1 MKTLKYNLVNVPG
14 DNNRRAMFYGWNNLT
29 DYEREAIRN
38 VKEWIWKN
46 KQVRTPSNVS
56 DRDILKFIQAD
67 FFVIDKIGEKLSKHY
82 NWLST
87 LPNEPTLNAKSF
99 RLL

>member
-1 MKTLKYNLVNVPG
+1 MPPLEAYKFKPLRYNLVNVAG
-14 DNNRRAMFYGWNNLT
+14 DNNRRAVFYGWNNLT

-46 KQVRTPSNVS
+46 KQIRTPSDVT

-82 NWLST
+82 NWLTT
-87 LPNEPTLNAKSF
+87 L
-99 RLL
+99 